1 MDYWSGVGLL
11 QGHIV
16 HKERGGQAA
25 IGSANELDTHGLA
38 SVGREANRVKRPS
51 ILGAS
56 VAPSA
61 QGGDQRAAAVVEA
74 NIQAVVDGA
83 TTFLGRHVPVVFQ
96 HTI

>member
-16 HKERGGQAA
+16 HEERGGQAA
-25 IGSANELDTHGLA
+25 IGSTNELDAHGLA

-56 VAPSA
+56 VAPGT
-61 QGGDQRAAAVVEA
+61 QGSDQAAAAVVEA

-83 TTFLGRHVPVVFQ
+83 TTFLGAHVPVVAQ
-96 HTI
+96 YTI